1 MGKKVISFG
10 LSEQDIDRALKELEQ
25 YKQEIIQKTNLLR
38 KKVAERLADESKSGF
53 AQAVSD
59 TIVLKGGS
67 VVDLHSQVDVS
78 VDYSR
83 DNNVTVVIANNKDN
97 NAVWIEFGSGVYYN
111 GSPGTSPHPSGA
123 ELGFVIGGYGDGNGR
138 KKVWG
143 YKDKTTGKLI
153 LTHGAPTAMP
163 MSKAITTVCN
173 EISDIAKEVFG

>member
-38 KKVAERLADESKSGF
+38 EKVAQRLADESQSGF

-78 VDYSR
+78 VDNRGS
-83 DNNVTVVIANNKDN
+83 VTVVIASGED
-97 NAVWIEFGSGVYYN
+97 AIWIEFGSGVYYN

-123 ELGFVIGGYGDGNGR
+123 ELGFVIGGYGDGNGK

-143 YKDKTTGKLI
+143 YKDETYPYSRYTSRHAYEQGY
-153 LTHGAPTAMP
+153 HHRM
-163 MSKAITTVCN
+163 
-173 EISDIAKEVFG
+173 

>member
-38 KKVAERLADESKSGF
+38 EKVAQRLADESQSGF

-78 VDYSR
+78 VDNRGS
-83 DNNVTVVIANNKDN
+83 VTVVIASGED
-97 NAVWIEFGSGVYYN
+97 AIWIEFGSGVYYN

-123 ELGFVIGGYGDGNGR
+123 ELGFVVDMETVMVRR
-138 KKVWG
+138 KCGV
-143 YKDKTTGKLI
+143 TRTRQENLSL
-153 LTHGAPTAMP
+153 LTVHQPP
-163 MSKAITTVCN
+163 CL
-173 EISDIAKEVFG
+173 

>member
-38 KKVAERLADESKSGF
+38 EKVAQRLADESQSGF

-78 VDYSR
+78 VDNRGS
-83 DNNVTVVIANNKDN
+83 VTVVIASGED
-97 NAVWIEFGSGVYYN
+97 AIWIEFGSGVYYN

-123 ELGFVIGGYGDGNGR
+123 ELGFVIGGYGDGNGK

-143 YKDKTTGKLI
+143 YKDETGKLI
-153 LTHGAPTAMP
+153 LTPAAMP

>member
-38 KKVAERLADESKSGF
+38 EKVAQRLADESQSGF

-78 VDYSR
+78 VDNRGS
-83 DNNVTVVIANNKDN
+83 VTVVGA
-97 NAVWIEFGSGVYYN
+97 GVYYN

-123 ELGFVIGGYGDGNGR
+123 ELGFVIGGYGDGNGK

-143 YKDKTTGKLI
+143 YKDETGKLI
-153 LTHGAPTAMP
+153 LTHGTPAAMP

>member
-38 KKVAERLADESKSGF
+38 EKVAQRLADESKSGF

-78 VDYSR
+78 VDNRGS
-83 DNNVTVVIANNKDN
+83 VTVEIA
-97 NAVWIEFGSGVYYN
+97 SGTIIQSKYLIDF
-111 GSPGTSPHPSGA
+111 S
-123 ELGFVIGGYGDGNGR
+123 
-138 KKVWG
+138 
-143 YKDKTTGKLI
+143 KLI
-153 LTHGAPTAMP
+153 K
-163 MSKAITTVCN
+163 SN
-173 EISDIAKEVFG
+173 FSSF

>member
-38 KKVAERLADESKSGF
+38 EKVAQRLADESQSGF

-78 VDYSR
+78 VDNRGS
-83 DNNVTVVIANNKDN
+83 VTVVIASGED
-97 NAVWIEFGSGVYYN
+97 AIWIEFGSGVYYN

-123 ELGFVIGGYGDGNGR
+123 ELGFVIGGYGDGNGK

-143 YKDKTTGKLI
+143 YKDDTGKLI
-153 LTHGAPTAMP
+153 LTHGTPAAMP

>member
-38 KKVAERLADESKSGF
+38 EKVAQRLADESQSGF

-78 VDYSR
+78 VDNRGS
-83 DNNVTVVIANNKDN
+83 VTVVIASGED
-97 NAVWIEFGSGVYYN
+97 AIWIEFGSGVYYN

-123 ELGFVIGGYGDGNGR
+123 ELGFVIGGYGDGNGK

-143 YKDKTTGKLI
+143 YKDETGKLI

>member
-38 KKVAERLADESKSGF
+38 EKVAQRLADESQSGF

-78 VDYSR
+78 G
-83 DNNVTVVIANNKDN
+83 DNRGSVTVVIASGED
-97 NAVWIEFGSGVYYN
+97 AIWIEFGSGVYYN

>member
-38 KKVAERLADESKSGF
+38 EKVAQRLADESQSGF
-53 AQAVSD
+53 AQAISD

-78 VDYSR
+78 VDNRGS
-83 DNNVTVVIANNKDN
+83 VTVVIASGED
-97 NAVWIEFGSGVYYN
+97 AIWIEFGSGVYYN

-123 ELGFVIGGYGDGNGR
+123 ELGFVIGGYGDGNGK

-143 YKDKTTGKLI
+143 YRSEEHTSELQ
-153 LTHGAPTAMP
+153 
-163 MSKAITTVCN
+163 SQR
-173 EISDIAKEVFG
+173 